1 MSKVLNVVRRIDYP
15 LLKDQKLQLLEL
27 SRLGKTSDLFT
38 QEDDDA
44 LDGIISLLDE
54 LQDAVVKDGIKTEEE
69 VFGK

>member
-1 MSKVLNVVRRIDYP
+1 MSKVLNVIKRIDYP

-44 LDGIISLLDE
+44 LDGIIALLDE
-54 LQDAVVKDGIKTEEE
+54 LQDAVVDDGIKTEKE
-69 VFGK
+69 VFGQ